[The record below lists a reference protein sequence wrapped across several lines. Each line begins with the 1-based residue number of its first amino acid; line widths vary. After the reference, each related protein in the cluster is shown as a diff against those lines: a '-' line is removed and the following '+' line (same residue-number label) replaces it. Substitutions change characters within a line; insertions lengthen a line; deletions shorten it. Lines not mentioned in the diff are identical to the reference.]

1 MDIVKLFEEDVGARK
16 RLAEL
21 LVGEPDIRLAIIN
34 AVLRDV
40 ATKSDVDRLRD
51 ATRQD
56 IDRLRNEFRNEIE
69 RLREEFRNDIE
80 KLRKEFREEIARLE
94 KRIDGLEE
102 RVTRLEE
109 RVAGLD
115 KRIDMVFK
123 FMLMLNTPILVA
135 VIGILLKMILT
146 P

>member
-1 MDIVKLFEEDVGARK
+1 MKPLLVVAKYCQGFFSSLKRIYCGACPVSLTAMDIVKLFEEDVVARK

-40 ATKSDVDRLRD
+40 ATKSD
-51 ATRQD
+51 
-56 IDRLRNEFRNEIE
+56 IEKLRNEFRNEI
-69 RLREEFRNDIE
+69 
-80 KLRKEFREEIARLE
+80 ARLE
-94 KRIDGLEE
+94 QRMDRLEE

-109 RVAGLD
+109 KVSSLD
-115 KRIDMVFK
+115 KRVDMVFK

-135 VIGILLKMILT
+135 VIGILLKMVLT
-146 P
+146 S

>member
-1 MDIVKLFEEDVGARK
+1 MDIVKLFEEDTHARK

-34 AVLRDV
+34 AVLRDI
-40 ATKSDVDRLRD
+40 ATKSDLEKLREE
-51 ATRQD
+51 
-56 IDRLRNEFRNEIE
+56 LRNEFRREIDRLEDRITRIEE
-69 RLREEFRNDIE
+69 RLA
-80 KLRKEFREEIARLE
+80 K
-94 KRIDGLEE
+94 LEE
-102 RVTRLEE
+102 RVSVLEE

-115 KRIDMVFK
+115 KRVDMMFK

-135 VIGILLKMILT
+135 VIGILLKMVLA

>member
-1 MDIVKLFEEDVGARK
+1 MDIVKLFEEDVVARK

-40 ATKSDVDRLRD
+40 ATKSD
-51 ATRQD
+51 
-56 IDRLRNEFRNEIE
+56 IEKLRNEFRNEI
-69 RLREEFRNDIE
+69 
-80 KLRKEFREEIARLE
+80 ARLE
-94 KRIDGLEE
+94 QRMDRLEE

-109 RVAGLD
+109 KVSSLD
-115 KRIDMVFK
+115 KRVDMVFK

-135 VIGILLKMILT
+135 VIGILLKMVLT
-146 P
+146 S

>member
-1 MDIVKLFEEDVGARK
+1 MFEEDVHARK

-34 AVLRDV
+34 AVLRDI
-40 ATKSDVDRLRD
+40 ATKSDLEKLREG
-51 ATRQD
+51 
-56 IDRLRNEFRNEIE
+56 LRNEFRREIDRLEDRITRIEE
-69 RLREEFRNDIE
+69 RLA
-80 KLRKEFREEIARLE
+80 K
-94 KRIDGLEE
+94 LEE
-102 RVTRLEE
+102 RVSVLEE

-115 KRIDMVFK
+115 KRVDMMFK

-135 VIGILLKMILT
+135 VIGILLKMILA